1 MQKSPRYQLSRPTQ
15 HFEDVLPNAG
25 QDDEVQVNEPTRCGF
40 VAILGAPNA
49 GKATLLNRLVG
60 TKVSIV
66 SPKVQTTRRRVLGI
80 TVKDDTQLIFVDTPG
95 IFTPRQSKRLEQAIV
110 KAAWS
115 AAYDADS
122 ILLLVDAKRG
132 IDPDTRAIIK
142 GLKERNVRATLALN
156 KLDLV
161 KPPTLLPLIKELDG
175 TGLFDRTFVISA
187 ETGDGCDDLL
197 AYLLE
202 SLPEGPW
209 HFPEDQ
215 LSDLSNRAMAAEI
228 TREKLFID
236 LHQELPYS
244 LTVET
249 ESWVESEDG
258 HEVRIDQVV
267 YVERATQKGIVLGK
281 GGRQIKAVGQA
292 SRLELEEILGMRVH
306 LFLFVKVR
314 DKWTDD
320 PERYREMGLEV

>member
-1 MQKSPRYQLSRPTQ
+1 MATPPET
-15 HFEDVLPNAG
+15 N
-25 QDDEVQVNEPTRCGF
+25 EVQVDDAARCGF

-49 GKATLLNRLVG
+49 GKSTLLNRLVG

-80 TVKDDTQLIFVDTPG
+80 TVRDRAQLVFVDTPG
-95 IFTPRQSKRLEQAIV
+95 IFTPRRSKRLEQAIV

-115 AAYDADS
+115 AAADTDS
-122 ILLLVDAKRG
+122 ILLLVDSKRG
-132 IDPDTRAIIK
+132 FDPDTRAIVD
-142 GLKERNVRATLALN
+142 GLKERHVRVTLALN

-161 KPPTLLPLIKELDG
+161 KPPQLLPLIKELDE
-175 TGLFDRTFVISA
+175 TGIFDRTFVISA

-197 AYLLE
+197 DHLLE
-202 SLPEGPW
+202 TLPEGPW

-215 LSDLSNRAMAAEI
+215 LSDLSNRALAAEI
-228 TREKLFID
+228 TREKLFLD

-258 HEVRIDQVV
+258 KEVRIDQVI

-292 SRLELEEILGMRVH
+292 AREELQEILGMRVH

-320 PERYREMGLEV
+320 PERYREMGLEFS

>member
-1 MQKSPRYQLSRPTQ
+1 MATPPES
-15 HFEDVLPNAG
+15 
-25 QDDEVQVNEPTRCGF
+25 DEVQVNEPTRCGF

-49 GKATLLNRLVG
+49 GKSTLLNRLVG

-66 SPKVQTTRRRVLGI
+66 SPKVQTTRRRILGI
-80 TVKDDTQLIFVDTPG
+80 TIRDQAQLIFVDTPG
-95 IFTPRQSKRLEQAIV
+95 IFTPRPNKRLEKAIV

-115 AAYDADS
+115 SAYDADS
-122 ILLLVDAKRG
+122 ILLLVDSKRG
-132 IDPDTRAIIK
+132 LDPDTRTIIDS
-142 GLKERNVRATLALN
+142 LRQSQRRATLALN

-161 KPPTLLPLIKELDG
+161 KPPQLLPLIKELDE
-175 TGLFDRTFVISA
+175 TGVFDRTFVISA
-187 ETGDGCDDLL
+187 QTGDGCDDLL
-197 AYLLE
+197 DHLFE

-215 LSDLSNRAMAAEI
+215 LSDLSNRVLAAEI
-228 TREKLFID
+228 TREKLFLD

-249 ESWVESEDG
+249 ESWVESEDEK
-258 HEVRIDQVV
+258 EVRIDQVI
-267 YVERATQKGIVLGK
+267 YVERDSQKGIVLGK

-292 SRLELEEILGMRVH
+292 SRAELEAILDMRVH

-320 PERYREMGLEV
+320 PERYREMGLDFS